1 MDLNRLL
8 FFCIYLQYQ
17 ILLKMHNNYGLQV
30 NLFSITPALYTL
42 PAFVRK
48 FTNNNCKKNMY
59 LSILKKL

>member
-1 MDLNRLL
+1 
-8 FFCIYLQYQ
+8 
-17 ILLKMHNNYGLQV
+17 MHNNYGLQV

-42 PAFVRK
+42 PAFARK